1 MKKLL
6 CLVIAATMLLAA
18 LPMLI
23 ACGSK
28 PAEGTVTRMTVD
40 INPSVEL
47 MINDENKVVAVTAMN
62 DDAAILLAG
71 EELVGK
77 TPEEVTEALVELA
90 ADAGYLT
97 EEGDTRTVTI
107 SLSGDDRYAQKLY
120 DSVAKKAAK
129 AMEKLGIDAKVEKA
143 KALELEALRALAA
156 KTSLYTD
163 EELAEMDEQQLHQVL
178 AAGRVETALLITEEL
193 REAYYAAKQHEVDFA
208 KRQATADVIEAMGGL
223 YAMIH
228 SAYNAALTTYSSA
241 IQALDEF
248 RYNTFVSTESAY
260 QQKLAELR
268 TAKAEVMAEKAA
280 LAELDPASA
289 DYTVAAQQLE
299 LKEKAYDT
307 ALAAFEAAGDA
318 ANAALE
324 MLVTTMTQCES
335 ALITMEESFSD
346 NIKEEL
352 QAKAEQME
360 SAVNARKDAFFAG
373 FEEAH
378 GADIQAAVA
387 ALKEQ
392 KARLQA
398 AVESK

>member
-18 LPMLI
+18 LPMLT
-23 ACGSK
+23 ACRNK
-28 PAEGTVTRMTVD
+28 PADGTVTRMTVD

-47 MINDENKVVAVTAMN
+47 MIDDENKVVAVTAMN

-97 EEGDTRTVTI
+97 EDGDTRTVTI

-241 IQALDEF
+241 IKALDEF
-248 RYNTFVSTESAY
+248 RYNTFVSAESAY

-268 TAKAEVMAEKAA
+268 AAKAEVMEEKAA

-289 DYTVAAQQLE
+289 DYTEAAQRLE

-360 SAVNARKDAFFAG
+360 SAVNAKKDAFFAG

-387 ALKEQ
+387 ALQEQ